1 MAGAIART
9 AGRVTSRTRAT
20 PLLLL
25 LLLSSVSLS
34 AQVGT
39 EPGAWRP
46 EHRKLADAIGTWT
59 VVGQIGADTIA
70 SWRADDRRAA
80 FIRQACRVAIGAG
93 VPSLLKLV
101 IHEERPDGSDDQ
113 SFPSQH
119 TALATAA
126 AGWQWSAGVS
136 LSGFIGSS
144 RVGANK
150 HHWKDVAAGA
160 GIGALA
166 QWVCR

>member
-1 MAGAIART
+1 MLASPVA
-9 AGRVTSRTRAT
+9 
-20 PLLLL
+20 
-25 LLLSSVSLS
+25 

-39 EPGAWRP
+39 EPGAWSP
-46 EHRKLADAIGTWT
+46 DHRKLADAIGTIG
-59 VVGQIGADTIA
+59 VGVQLGADTLH
-70 SWRADDRRAA
+70 SWRSGDRKAA
-80 FIRQACRVAIGAG
+80 FGHQACRVAIGAG

-101 IHEERPDGSDDQ
+101 IHEDRPDGSDAK

-119 TALATAA
+119 TSVAVAA

-136 LSGFIGSS
+136 LAALIGSS
-144 RVGANK
+144 RVGANR
-150 HHWKDVAAGA
+150 HHWSDVLAGA